1 LPFYAVLRSTPDKFG
16 GLIIM
21 FLTILDMFFL
31 DLIMDDE
38 SEKDDLD
45 HSEG

>member
-1 LPFYAVLRSTPDKFG
+1 
-16 GLIIM
+16 M
-21 FLTILDMFFL
+21 FLTILDIFFL
-31 DLIMDDE
+31 DLIIDDE